1 MEETR
6 HFSRIDAL
14 MIISASYRT
23 DIPAFYSDW
32 LRARLDAGYA
42 VVPNPYGGKPSRVAL
57 TGQDVDGFVFW
68 TRNARPAHD
77 VFERLSGN
85 GVPFVVQYTVTG
97 YPTALETSVPPVTA
111 ALDDIR
117 KLADRFG
124 PRAVVWRYDPVF
136 WSSLTPADFHREN
149 FAALAATLRD
159 SVDEVA
165 LSAAHIYRKTR
176 RNTDES
182 AGRAGFTWWD
192 PPDKE
197 KTALLRDL
205 AALAADAGMTA
216 TLCSQPD
223 LLADGLKPAKC
234 IDAERLA
241 DIAGHPFKSRQ
252 KGNRPGCFC
261 AESRDIGSYDS
272 CPHGCVYCYAVGN
285 RQLAKDNLKRHDPAG
300 ETLLPAKTG

>member
-1 MEETR
+1 
-6 HFSRIDAL
+6 

-42 VVPNPYGGKPSRVAL
+42 VVPNPYGGKPSRISLRAE
-57 TGQDVDGFVFW
+57 DVDGFVFW
-68 TRNARPAHD
+68 TRNARPAHS
-77 VFERLSGN
+77 VFDQLAGN

-97 YPTALETSVPPVTA
+97 YPTALETSVPSASAT
-111 ALDDIR
+111 LDDIIA
-117 KLADRFG
+117 LAGRFG
-124 PRAVVWRYDPVF
+124 PRAIVWRYDPVF
-136 WSSLTPADFHREN
+136 WSSLTPASFHREN
-149 FAALAATLRD
+149 FAALAAALRG
-159 SVDEVA
+159 SVDEVT

-176 RNTDES
+176 RNTDDS
-182 AGRAGFTWWD
+182 ARRAGFTWWD
-192 PPDKE
+192 PSEDE
-197 KTALLRDL
+197 KSALLSDL

-223 LLADGLKPAKC
+223 LLTDVLKPAKC

-241 DIAGHPFKSRQ
+241 DVAGQPFKSRQ
-252 KGNRPGCFC
+252 KGNRPGCLC
-261 AESRDIGSYDS
+261 AESRDIGGYDS

-285 RQLAKDNLKRHDPAG
+285 RQRAKDNLKRHDPAG

>member
-1 MEETR
+1 
-6 HFSRIDAL
+6 

-32 LRARLDAGYA
+32 LRARIDAGFA
-42 VVPNPYGGKPSRVAL
+42 VVPNPYGGKPSRVPL
-57 TGQDVDGFVFW
+57 SGPDVDGFVFW

-77 VFERLSGN
+77 IFERLFESD
-85 GVPFVVQYTVTG
+85 VPFMVQYTVTG
-97 YPTALETSVPPVTA
+97 YPTALETSVPPPDA

-117 KLADRFG
+117 RLADRFG
-124 PRAVVWRYDPVF
+124 PRRVVWRYDPVF

-149 FAALAATLRD
+149 FAALAAALRG
-159 SVDEVA
+159 SVDEVT

-192 PPDKE
+192 PAEEE
-197 KTALLRDL
+197 KIALLGDL

-216 TLCSQPD
+216 TLCSQPA
-223 LLADGLKPAKC
+223 LLTDGLKPARC

-241 DIAGHPFKSRQ
+241 DIAGQPFKSRQ
-252 KGNRPGCFC
+252 KGNRPGCLC
-261 AESRDIGSYDS
+261 AESRDIGGYDS

-285 RQLAKDNLKRHDPAG
+285 RQRAKDALKNHDPAG
-300 ETLLPAKTG
+300 ETLLPARVS

>member
-1 MEETR
+1 
-6 HFSRIDAL
+6 

-42 VVPNPYGGKPSRVAL
+42 VVPNPYGGKPSRVPL
-57 TGQDVDGFVFW
+57 SGQDVDGFVFW
-68 TRNARPAHD
+68 TRNARPARAIFD
-77 VFERLSGN
+77 RLAEN
-85 GVPFVVQYTVTG
+85 EVPFVVQYTVTG

-117 KLADRFG
+117 GLAERFG
-124 PRAVVWRYDPVF
+124 PRCVVWRYDPVF
-136 WSSLTPADFHREN
+136 WSSLTPPDFHREN
-149 FAALAATLRD
+149 FASIAGRLRGA
-159 SVDEVA
+159 VDEVT

-182 AGRAGFTWWD
+182 AGRADFTWWD
-192 PPDKE
+192 PAEDE
-197 KTALLRDL
+197 KTALLSDL
-205 AALAADAGMTA
+205 GALAADSGMTA

-223 LLADGLKPAKC
+223 LLADGLTPAKC

-241 DIAGHPFKSRQ
+241 DIAGRPFKSRR
-252 KGNRPGCFC
+252 KGNRPGCLC
-261 AESRDIGSYDS
+261 AESRDIGGYDS

-285 RQLAKDNLKRHDPAG
+285 RQRAKDALKRHDPAG
-300 ETLLPAKTG
+300 ETLLPAKSGQPANL

>member
-1 MEETR
+1 
-6 HFSRIDAL
+6 

-42 VVPNPYGGKPSRVAL
+42 VVPNPHGGKPSRVAL
-57 TGQDVDGFVFW
+57 TGKDVDGFVFW
-68 TRNARPAHD
+68 TRNARPARD
-77 VFERLSGN
+77 IFGWLARN

-97 YPTALETSVPPVTA
+97 YPTALETSVPPVTT

-117 KLADRFG
+117 ALADRFG

-149 FAALAATLRD
+149 FAALAATLRG
-159 SVDEVA
+159 SVDEVT

-176 RNTDES
+176 RNTDDS
-182 AGRAGFTWWD
+182 AERAGFTWWD
-192 PPDKE
+192 PAEDE
-197 KTALLRDL
+197 KIALLGDL
-205 AALAADAGMTA
+205 AALAADVGMTA
-216 TLCSQPD
+216 TLCSQPA
-223 LLADGLKPAKC
+223 LLTDGLKPARC

-241 DIAGHPFKSRQ
+241 DIAGQPFKSRQ
-252 KGNRPGCFC
+252 KGNRPGCLC
-261 AESRDIGSYDS
+261 AESRDIGGYDS

-285 RQLAKDNLKRHDPAG
+285 RQRAKDALKRHDPAG
-300 ETLLPAKTG
+300 ETLLPAQVG